1 MKSAETKIPATA
13 AKKQTPFFQK
23 KSAGGFVGPEKKGS
37 PFFQAKL
44 TVGQP
49 NDVYEKEADAVAEKV
64 VQRKPIFESE
74 AEAPEDGGIQRKC
87 AGCEGKKEEKLQ

>member
-1 MKSAETKIPATA
+1 MKSAETKIS
-13 AKKQTPFFQK
+13 AKTTKNQTPFFQRK
-23 KSAGGFVGPEKKGS
+23 GAGPFFGSEKKGA